1 MVGQGMDREQ
11 GSSYLERPG
20 HALRPSTPQTTL
32 TVLVSLS
39 SAIFPGS
46 GVLEALH
53 PDTTNSTDSS
63 SQSVKRKA
71 SSMLRT
77 VLCHSVGRFWSRL
90 LTRSMAAAP
99 WPLRGK
105 SGHPGPLTH
114 PEPAPRGGGGQVLME
129 ASWWPCRESAVTGQ
143 VCQPVLCWVSLEVH
157 PLGLSKQKTVNPIP
171 LQIAQPGELT
181 GGQSYGD
188 PHRRGSF

>member
-1 MVGQGMDREQ
+1 MDREQ

-20 HALRPSTPQTTL
+20 HALRPSTPRTTL
-32 TVLVSLS
+32 TVLVSPS

-77 VLCHSVGRFWSRL
+77 VLHHIVGRFWSLQGQWLPR
-90 LTRSMAAAP
+90 P
-99 WPLRGK
+99 
-105 SGHPGPLTH
+105 GHYEESQATLVLSHTQSH
-114 PEPAPRGGGGQVLME
+114 PHGEGE
-129 ASWWPCRESAVTGQ
+129 AQ
-143 VCQPVLCWVSLEVH
+143 
-157 PLGLSKQKTVNPIP
+157 
-171 LQIAQPGELT
+171 
-181 GGQSYGD
+181 
-188 PHRRGSF
+188 F